1 LNFLKSSNYT
11 IYAVVGYYGYH
22 YMAWIDYSTKE
33 EWFLCEDSNI
43 SFVGDFKEMIHDL
56 ETRKVIPYIVIYR
69 RMNKEEKNQE
79 EKEEQKDIKI
89 DDNDQ
94 IFGKPFVLI
103 HLGI

>member
-1 LNFLKSSNYT
+1 
-11 IYAVVGYYGYH
+11 
-22 YMAWIDYSTKE
+22 MAWIDYSTKE

-69 RMNKEEKNQE
+69 RMNKDKENEDKNEEK
-79 EKEEQKDIKI
+79 KEAKI
-89 DDNDQ
+89 DVNDQ
-94 IFGKPFVLI
+94 AFGKPFVLI

>member
-1 LNFLKSSNYT
+1 
-11 IYAVVGYYGYH
+11 
-22 YMAWIDYSTKE
+22 MAWIDYSTKE
-33 EWFLCEDSNI
+33 EWFLCEDSKI
-43 SFVGDFKEMIHDL
+43 SFVGDFNKMTCDL
-56 ETRKVIPYIVIYR
+56 EVRKVIPYIVIYR

-79 EKEEQKDIKI
+79 EKEEQKEIKI